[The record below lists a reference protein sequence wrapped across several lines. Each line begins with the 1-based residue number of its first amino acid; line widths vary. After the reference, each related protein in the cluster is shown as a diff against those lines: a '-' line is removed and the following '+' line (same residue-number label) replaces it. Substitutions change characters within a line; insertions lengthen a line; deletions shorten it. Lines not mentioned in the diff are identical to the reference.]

1 MKTKMF
7 LFVAIIATI
16 MTSCGSSKKSQNDQ
30 MMMMMMQMAKF
41 GNDLMVNAM
50 DNEYIKSLLDKITD
64 ESSNLT
70 SGQIRMLLLDALDSI
85 ED

>member
-1 MKTKMF
+1 MDKDK
-7 LFVAIIATI
+7 IIE
-16 MTSCGSSKKSQNDQ
+16 
-30 MMMMMMQMAKF
+30 
-41 GNDLMVNAM
+41 V
-50 DNEYIKSLLDKITD
+50 LDKITD